1 MRISKRAKNRRHR
14 PGDSKCWHR
23 IFWTHRRTKRGKHSR
38 NHSSQPD
45 GPLAPDT
52 RPDAIPEKN
61 QWKTRTH
68 RLNHTCLPL
77 SRLRRICREQR
88 SAQHPGTQF
97 ENRERR
103 KCTDHSPGRDA
114 HGLASKNW
122 HGQRKDKGISVRR
135 KGRPKNHTSDRWTAF
150 YRDNWMAKCMGAI
163 FGALLRGHGQR
174 HDASNVKHAVIT
186 GAAHGIG
193 KALAHRF
200 AQAGYTITGV
210 DIDAAGAARVE
221 RELAA
226 RFVITDLRSEA
237 DIARVLPELLQKPID
252 VLIHNAGINAVGRF
266 SDISIENHER
276 VIAVNFYAPMLLT
289 TALLKADQITKG
301 ASIAFISSLS
311 HYTSYPGAATYAA
324 TKSGLASYARSLSIA
339 LAPQNIHVTTVFPGP
354 TRTAHA
360 RRHSPHNTREEKRMP
375 PETLAHH
382 IFRGIKKKKHLIIP
396 GATNRTLAL
405 LGKWCPPLM
414 AYAMRKV
421 ILEKL

>member
-1 MRISKRAKNRRHR
+1 M
-14 PGDSKCWHR
+14 
-23 IFWTHRRTKRGKHSR
+23 
-38 NHSSQPD
+38 
-45 GPLAPDT
+45 
-52 RPDAIPEKN
+52 
-61 QWKTRTH
+61 
-68 RLNHTCLPL
+68 
-77 SRLRRICREQR
+77 
-88 SAQHPGTQF
+88 
-97 ENRERR
+97 
-103 KCTDHSPGRDA
+103 
-114 HGLASKNW
+114 
-122 HGQRKDKGISVRR
+122 
-135 KGRPKNHTSDRWTAF
+135 
-150 YRDNWMAKCMGAI
+150 
-163 FGALLRGHGQR
+163 
-174 HDASNVKHAVIT
+174 KHAVIT

-200 AQAGYTITGV
+200 VQAGYAITGV
-210 DIDAAGAARVE
+210 DIDAAGAAIVE
-221 RELAA
+221 RELDA
-226 RFVITDLRSEA
+226 RFVIADLRSEA

-266 SDISIENHER
+266 SEISIENHER
-276 VIAVNFYAPMLLT
+276 VIAVNFYAPMRLT
-289 TALLKADQITKG
+289 AALLKADQITKG

-382 IFRGIKKKKHLIIP
+382 IFRGTKKKKHLIVP
-396 GATNRTLAL
+396 GAANRTLAL

-414 AYAMRKV
+414 AYTMRKV

>member
-1 MRISKRAKNRRHR
+1 M
-14 PGDSKCWHR
+14 
-23 IFWTHRRTKRGKHSR
+23 
-38 NHSSQPD
+38 
-45 GPLAPDT
+45 
-52 RPDAIPEKN
+52 
-61 QWKTRTH
+61 
-68 RLNHTCLPL
+68 
-77 SRLRRICREQR
+77 
-88 SAQHPGTQF
+88 
-97 ENRERR
+97 
-103 KCTDHSPGRDA
+103 
-114 HGLASKNW
+114 
-122 HGQRKDKGISVRR
+122 
-135 KGRPKNHTSDRWTAF
+135 
-150 YRDNWMAKCMGAI
+150 
-163 FGALLRGHGQR
+163 
-174 HDASNVKHAVIT
+174 KHAVIT

-200 AQAGYTITGV
+200 AQAGYAITGV
-210 DIDAAGAARVE
+210 DIDAAGAAIVE
-221 RELAA
+221 RELDA
-226 RFVITDLRSEA
+226 RFVIADLRSEA
-237 DIARVLPELLQKPID
+237 DIARVLTKLTQEKPID

-266 SDISIENHER
+266 SEISIENHER

-382 IFRGIKKKKHLIIP
+382 IFRGIKKKKHLIVP
-396 GATNRTLAL
+396 GAANRTLAL

>member
-1 MRISKRAKNRRHR
+1 M
-14 PGDSKCWHR
+14 
-23 IFWTHRRTKRGKHSR
+23 
-38 NHSSQPD
+38 
-45 GPLAPDT
+45 
-52 RPDAIPEKN
+52 
-61 QWKTRTH
+61 
-68 RLNHTCLPL
+68 
-77 SRLRRICREQR
+77 
-88 SAQHPGTQF
+88 
-97 ENRERR
+97 
-103 KCTDHSPGRDA
+103 
-114 HGLASKNW
+114 
-122 HGQRKDKGISVRR
+122 
-135 KGRPKNHTSDRWTAF
+135 
-150 YRDNWMAKCMGAI
+150 
-163 FGALLRGHGQR
+163 
-174 HDASNVKHAVIT
+174 KHAVIT

-193 KALAHRF
+193 QALAHRF
-200 AQAGYTITGV
+200 AQAGYAITGV
-210 DIDAAGAARVE
+210 DIDAAGAAIVE

-226 RFVITDLRSEA
+226 RFVIADLCSEMS
-237 DIARVLPELLQKPID
+237 IAQVLPELTQGKAID

-266 SDISIENHER
+266 SEISIETHER

-289 TALLKADQITKG
+289 AALLKAELIANG

-375 PETLAHH
+375 PEKLAHH
-382 IFRGIKKKKHLIIP
+382 IFRGLKKKKHLIVP
-396 GATNRTLAL
+396 GATNRILAL